1 MGSLNDYTAQQSC
14 YPSDIFPPINTN
26 GISLCQGAVTNL
38 LPSLLTQLAASYT
51 SGWWVTISETNANNS
66 NTDIQAGRVSYLVV
80 NLSGMMDVH
89 ALDTNKLAALG
100 EGLTAYN
107 RTSPTGAYQRVFLT
121 QPDLTAANNGAVSNL
136 VTFSYDP
143 GPEVFFA
150 YTNLPSIGTYAFG
163 GMLSNRF
170 NINSAT
176 QYVGNYD
183 SAAFQANWLTPVSNL
198 LADAGLPASDQV
210 AWNILNYLDPG
221 RTPVVAA
228 GSPPAYRTGY
238 GVKDVPMINRVSLE
252 PINANPEYGVS
263 VELWYPFVPNPAPD
277 KVWLWVGVYTNDS
290 FLADA
295 QTAIA
300 NLGDPPLSPMS
311 FKVLVPTQM
320 NYGGAAEFYVGATTN
335 LPAPPL
341 PISFK
346 ELVPFPLPPTTVY
359 HVIGKDYPV
368 WIWPR
373 VYVEDAPG
381 HLVCVDEALVC
392 GNLPTRWE
400 GAGCI
405 QYGDPRTN
413 QCGAAMVDA
422 TSGLTLV
429 ATNAN
434 CSIPSLP
441 LVHADAPMRSAGELR
456 HIYAPGLPGGRI
468 DFTTRLGGAVRDRF
482 TTLATNAP
490 VHGLVNAN
498 TPYTNIWQALLSDV
512 TIGWTNQIHPG
523 DCSGSIGA
531 RLDQASQVAL
541 ASTVANALLNTGGR
555 GWVCNEEMYPLVG
568 SNLLGNVITTN
579 SVGDM
584 DARAVCGDILAGIS
598 DRVSFRGNSFLV
610 IVCGQRLSPLGR
622 VLADQRAACTVV
634 RDAFTGRWVVDHV
647 VWLTE

>member
-1 MGSLNDYTAQQSC
+1 MRLSGSRVQGSGFRKNRAAGQRSYTTTSNPTTTTGRRPDATARIPTATTGPRPDATARIPMDTTERRPDATARIPTVGALPRSAIPRPKGIRTANSSGVALILTLGLLAVITLAVVAFVVTMRIEHLAARNTSSRTAARQYVEVGLAEAMGAVNGTLIYSAYPVQGWSVTNTPECLYAPATNAQ
-14 YPSDIFPPINTN
+14 
-26 GISLCQGAVTNL
+26 GIYLFRGAVTNL
-38 LPSLLTQLAASYT
+38 LPGLLAQQAAQAYCD
-51 SGWWVTISETNANNS
+51 WNITITETNTATGNAG
-66 NTDIQAGRVSYLVV
+66 IQAGRVSFLIV

-107 RTSPTGAYQRVFLT
+107 RMNPTGAYQRVFLT

-238 GVKDVPMINRVSLE
+238 GVKDIPMINRVSLE

-441 LVHADAPMRSAGELR
+441 LVHADA
-456 HIYAPGLPGGRI
+456 
-468 DFTTRLGGAVRDRF
+468 
-482 TTLATNAP
+482 
-490 VHGLVNAN
+490 
-498 TPYTNIWQALLSDV
+498 
-512 TIGWTNQIHPG
+512 
-523 DCSGSIGA
+523 
-531 RLDQASQVAL
+531 
-541 ASTVANALLNTGGR
+541 
-555 GWVCNEEMYPLVG
+555 
-568 SNLLGNVITTN
+568 
-579 SVGDM
+579 
-584 DARAVCGDILAGIS
+584 
-598 DRVSFRGNSFLV
+598 
-610 IVCGQRLSPLGR
+610 
-622 VLADQRAACTVV
+622 
-634 RDAFTGRWVVDHV
+634 
-647 VWLTE
+647 